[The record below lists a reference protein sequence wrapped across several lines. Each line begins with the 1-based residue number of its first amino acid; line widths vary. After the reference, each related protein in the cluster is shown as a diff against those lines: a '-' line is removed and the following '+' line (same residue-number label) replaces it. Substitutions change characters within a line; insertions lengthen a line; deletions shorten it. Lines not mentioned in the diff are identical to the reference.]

1 DDVTE
6 VVDVLGSTAV
16 VAAAETAEGAAEG
29 SSTVPHEALRVGVD
43 GPGIHLERA
52 DDPAGVVDARRVT
65 VEVTRTGVE
74 DGHAVDGV
82 PQERKVVPC
91 GAGDLA
97 VFVDGRGG
105 YIAQVDHT
113 LDRVPEEA
121 TPRGRADHLAGVV
134 DVYGAG
140 VAGSSQRSEVDHEV
154 VATVQVA

>member
-1 DDVTE
+1 A
-6 VVDVLGSTAV
+6 L
-16 VAAAETAEGAAEG
+16 
-29 SSTVPHEALRVGVD
+29 PHEALRVRVD
-43 GPGIHLERA
+43 RPGIDLEGA

-91 GAGDLA
+91 SAGDLA

-105 YIAQVDHT
+105 YIAQGDHT

-134 DVYGAG
+134 DILREG
-140 VAGSSQRSEVDHEV
+140 VAVSSQRSQVDHEV
-154 VATVQVA
+154 VAPVEVDVPEPDAALRRDEKRVLDQVTGEVRPAHH